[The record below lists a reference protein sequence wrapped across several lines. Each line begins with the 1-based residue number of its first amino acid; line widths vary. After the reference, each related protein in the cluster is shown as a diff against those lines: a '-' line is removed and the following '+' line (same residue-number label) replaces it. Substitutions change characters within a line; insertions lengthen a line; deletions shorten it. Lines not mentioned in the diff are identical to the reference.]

1 MNSWFGFIYGRL
13 FFGYRGLF
21 DSAMNSWFEFIYG
34 RLVFIYRGLFHS
46 ARIIPCGSV
55 RATAR
60 KGPLRPGRRPRA
72 LGWGHNPTLHSRRP
86 SPTAHKWAHLWGI
99 SNKQMACWAA
109 RTCCLFP
116 DHTRRKAGRP
126 GHFLSSLFDFE
137 DLARLVGYLG
147 SYGIGD

>member
-1 MNSWFGFIYGRL
+1 MNSWFGFIDGRL

-21 DSAMNSWFEFIYG
+21 HSAMNSWFGFIDG

-46 ARIIPCGSV
+46 ARIIPCESV

-86 SPTAHKWAHLWGI
+86 SPTAYNLAHLRGI
-99 SNKQMACWAA
+99 SNIRMTCLAA
-109 RTCCLFP
+109 RTRCLFP
-116 DHTRRKAGRP
+116 DHTRRKAGRL
-126 GHFLSSLFDFE
+126 GGFLSGLFDFE

-147 SYGIGD
+147 SNGIGD